1 MGIAVQLNINCM
13 SNIKFMQKLYNE
25 SYFMAVSL
33 IRFSGL
39 VQLREIIKSAGRRT
53 RCGVWE

>member
-1 MGIAVQLNINCM
+1 M